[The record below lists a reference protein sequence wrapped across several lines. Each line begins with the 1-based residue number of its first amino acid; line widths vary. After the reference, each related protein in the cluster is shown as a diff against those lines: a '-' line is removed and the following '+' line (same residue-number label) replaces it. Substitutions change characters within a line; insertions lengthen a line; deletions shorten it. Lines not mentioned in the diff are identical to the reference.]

1 MAHQGIVYATL
12 TGFSPGA
19 TPRTLQDRTTRSEPV
34 RTISLQEHIRI
45 AHKRPWRLCLC
56 GTIEAVL
63 GRAFTARGVHVE
75 EG

>member
-1 MAHQGIVYATL
+1 MAQGENPVREACTI
-12 TGFSPGA
+12 PG
-19 TPRTLQDRTTRSEPV
+19 RSAAVLRAGKPM

-45 AHKRPWRLCLC
+45 AHERPRRLCIC
-56 GTIEAVL
+56 GTIEVVL

>member
-19 TPRTLQDRTTRSEPV
+19 APRTPQGRTTCSEPV

-45 AHKRPWRLCLC
+45 AHERPQ
-56 GTIEAVL
+56 TIEVVL

>member
-1 MAHQGIVYATL
+1 MPDSRVQRRAVLRAG
-12 TGFSPGA
+12 
-19 TPRTLQDRTTRSEPV
+19 EPV

-45 AHKRPWRLCLC
+45 AHERPRRLCIC
-56 GTIEAVL
+56 GTIEVVL